1 MLEQTPVGDRFPDTL
16 AYAVAGYVSIFALLL
31 FFLAYLGRKQRSLQ
45 ERVKSISP
53 Q

>member
-1 MLEQTPVGDRFPDTL
+1 MLEQAPVGDQPPETL
-16 AYAVAGYVSIFALLL
+16 AYAVAGYVAIFALLF

-45 ERVKSISP
+45 ERLKSISP